1 MDYMVRSRGDDL
13 EIDIPEPGS
22 ARAAIVDTIQQCC
35 EGTCECPTDE
45 VRKVSAIEVDPGA
58 EALSMT
64 LHPQPGQH
72 LDVVE
77 IDRAIHWVIESTEG

>member
-13 EIDIPEPGS
+13 EIDIPEPGT
-22 ARAAIVDTIQQCC
+22 ARAAIVDTLQQCC
-35 EGTCECPTDE
+35 AGTCECPTEE
-45 VRKVSAIEVDPGA
+45 VRKVSTIDVDPAVGT
-58 EALSMT
+58 LSMT

-77 IDRAIHWVIESTEG
+77 IDRAVHWVIESAEG